1 MRSVDISIIIPN
13 YNNKKYLTDCLDS
26 VLRQSF
32 KNFEIIV
39 TDDCST
45 DGSGELIGH
54 YVGRYPEIIRALF
67 HEKNLG
73 ISRNRHRGIVASH
86 GKYITTLDSD
96 DMYDDI
102 QKLERE
108 YGLIKKYEANK
119 GQDVIA
125 FSNVRM
131 LFNDGSDQIVGHAE
145 NIREGNI
152 FHSILMRSC
161 FIPRDF
167 LFKKEMYF
175 KIGGYNPG
183 YKIYEDWNLKLRLAR
198 YYSFFYTG
206 VNGIIYRRHGQGLSS
221 YGADVH
227 LKYLRKS
234 FSEEVFSIKD
244 VEAIKDYKRKFEKM
258 LEDSLNNEYRR
269 ETCFRKLAFRLKCA
283 MHGMVRGCIRR

>member
-1 MRSVDISIIIPN
+1 MQSVEISIIIPN
-13 YNNKKYLTDCLDS
+13 YNNKKYLADCLDS

-39 TDDCST
+39 TDDGST
-45 DGSGELIGH
+45 DGSIELIGH
-54 YVGRYPEIIRALF
+54 YAGRYPERIRAIF
-67 HEKNLG
+67 HKKNLG

-108 YGLIKKYEANK
+108 YGLIKQYEANK

-131 LFNDGSDQIVGHAE
+131 LFNDGTYQVVGNTK
-145 NIREGNI
+145 NIREGDI
-152 FHSILMRSC
+152 FQSMLMRSC

-167 LFKKEMYF
+167 LFKREMYF
-175 KIGGYNPG
+175 GVGGYDPR
-183 YKIYEDWNLKLRLAR
+183 YRIYEDWNFKLKLAR
-198 YYSFFYTG
+198 CCPFYYTG

-234 FSEEVFSIKD
+234 FSEEIFRIKD
-244 VEAIKDYKRKFEKM
+244 VEAIKDYKIRFEKM
-258 LEDSLNNEYRR
+258 LEDSLNNEYRK
-269 ETCFRKLAFRLKCA
+269 ETYFRKLAFRLKCA
-283 MHGMVRGCIRR
+283 IHERARDRNRH